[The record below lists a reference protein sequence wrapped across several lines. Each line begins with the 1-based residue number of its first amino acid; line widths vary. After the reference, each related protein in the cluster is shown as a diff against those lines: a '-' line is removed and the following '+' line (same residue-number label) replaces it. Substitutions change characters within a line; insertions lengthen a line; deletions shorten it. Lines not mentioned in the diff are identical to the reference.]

1 MANKKKPT
9 LGFFQIWNMCFG
21 FLGIQ
26 FGMGLQL
33 ANMSPIYR
41 YLGADEHSLPLLWL
55 AGPVTGLVVQPIVGA
70 MGDKTWGKWG
80 RRRPYFTIGAIIAGI
95 ALVAM
100 PYSSAIWMA
109 AGLMWILDASINSS
123 MESFRAMVGDIL
135 PKKQQSLGFSMQTFF
150 VGIGGLIIGFLPFTL
165 SKLGFSTT
173 AGANTVPDFVKY
185 AFVLGAIVIVGS
197 ILWTGY
203 TTKEYPPEDLEE
215 FKKKNAGRN
224 GFLDSFKEI
233 FEAIKSMPLLMKQ
246 LWWVQLLVWSALPL
260 MWQYLS
266 ISIARHIYNAPD
278 ASYEGFSEGVSMGSV
293 ASSVYGVSPMV
304 IAFLM
309 PVIIK
314 RIGTRYTYAVS
325 LAIGAIGFLGMQV
338 ASSIEIV
345 FFLCF
350 LMGTGQ
356 AAINTVPYVMVSASV
371 PQEKM
376 GVYMG
381 LLNTFVCLPQ
391 ILMMLCLPLFY
402 DSLLNADPRN
412 TLILAGICWFLAAI
426 LCLRITKKVDRDAG
440 II

>member
-1 MANKKKPT
+1 MDNKKKTT

-173 AGANTVPDFVKY
+173 ADANTVPDFVKY